1 MPVDPAHHRLL
12 HGRGTRSFTRYT
24 QLSSADQD
32 SGSAGSTPSHSPG
45 LAAPATR
52 GVHTEVRLSEGGRP
66 AVHVRHGGRPP
77 VSRPCHR
84 LRNASC
90 GPGHTRYTKLG
101 SVSEEGPLAA
111 PRNGGPGILRAVA
124 SRGRG
129 YEDLRCRGAG
139 GDAPDSA
146 DSSAQSSP
154 RASPTN
160 GRKKTS
166 GILITSALA
175 RSGIKRLSR
184 VSFGSSKGSMVETLI
199 YDSPVAE
206 EERIPEEDDP
216 PFRDPVSQKFGTE
229 TGSLQKPASKVRVTF
244 YESSKPLVVTSPEP
258 SEFDQYFPQDLI
270 MASPVT
276 DGITPAFDRQL
287 SSDSGRDNPFRPDGD
302 ISREADEIVQLIKSG
317 RPLQGQP
324 GQRPGDL
331 TDSIDGIPSS
341 PTDKDAVAE
350 PLVSQKDASPQQ
362 QQHLP
367 QQQHHHHEQQ
377 QPTPVAVPSKP
388 VTDTTPSSPG
398 KAGANGSAAPENST
412 PGTVEVTHATVT
424 PTDAAHVEHVV
435 IKKKSKCNCCV
446 IQ

>member
-1 MPVDPAHHRLL
+1 MLSYMLPVEEKVSFSEGDAS
-12 HGRGTRSFTRYT
+12 SFTP
-24 QLSSADQD
+24 LSDDRSPVSETKPLLGDEKSDKLASMGDPVHLESPSTEEAKLIMEEKEKEKPQD
-32 SGSAGSTPSHSPG
+32 PDMEMVDLKGAGSDDRSPAASDDKSVFSETLASPG
-45 LAAPATR
+45 SDDR
-52 GVHTEVRLSEGGRP
+52 S
-66 AVHVRHGGRPP
+66 
-77 VSRPCHR
+77 
-84 LRNASC
+84 
-90 GPGHTRYTKLG
+90 
-101 SVSEEGPLAA
+101 
-111 PRNGGPGILRAVA
+111 II
-124 SRGRG
+124 
-129 YEDLRCRGAG
+129 
-139 GDAPDSA
+139 
-146 DSSAQSSP
+146 
-154 RASPTN
+154 
-160 GRKKTS
+160 KTS
-166 GILITSALA
+166 ASAKPSL
-175 RSGIKRLSR
+175 KR

-216 PFRDPVSQKFGTE
+216 PFRDPVSQKFGCGVQAGDAYSITGLTTE